1 MAFSFFFPH
10 HLSPTSTL
18 FNSLRP
24 FPITQKKNNQHMKKE
39 VLVRIKASLKYFL
52 NSNKVENKSWWDVQC
67 TVAYG
72 VFIFFKTSPCRLF
85 TFTPVHCLR
94 AYFAVVHT
102 YAYPQLLF
110 TLITAIYTPP
120 HLPLICLFHLYA
132 QPKVRVITQEF
143 GGICCFVGTYSAV
156 FRVARFMCDAQLC
169 AITFALNW
177 IYKCNVLTSGPSI
190 ETIIIVERDFN
201 RIFVEKLG
209 YWIW

>member
-1 MAFSFFFPH
+1 MRRAVH
-10 HLSPTSTL
+10 GGIRRVHILQNLALSLVYIHARTLPACLFRSGPYICIST
-18 FNSLRP
+18 
-24 FPITQKKNNQHMKKE
+24 IT
-39 VLVRIKASLKYFL
+39 
-52 NSNKVENKSWWDVQC
+52 
-67 TVAYG
+67 
-72 VFIFFKTSPCRLF
+72 
-85 TFTPVHCLR
+85 
-94 AYFAVVHT
+94 
-102 YAYPQLLF
+102 
-110 TLITAIYTPP
+110 IYSYNCDLYPP